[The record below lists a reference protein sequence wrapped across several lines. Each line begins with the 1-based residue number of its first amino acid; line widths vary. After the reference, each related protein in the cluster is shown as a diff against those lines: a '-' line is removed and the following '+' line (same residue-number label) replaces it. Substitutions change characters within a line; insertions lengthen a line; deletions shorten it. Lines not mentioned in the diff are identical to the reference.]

1 MIKKMLRLLPD
12 RVYIQILY
20 FYHFK
25 KFANLRN
32 PEGFNEKMQWLKLH
46 DHNPVYT
53 KMVDKIEAKKY
64 VASLIGD
71 EYIIPTFAEWDNVD
85 DIDFSVLPNQFV
97 LKSNHDSGSLIIC
110 KDKKEL
116 DIEKAKRKM
125 ATSYDNNGYWYGR
138 EWPYKNVKPRFLAEQ
153 YMEDEETRE
162 LRDYKFFCFD
172 GQVKALFIGSDR
184 QKPGESVKFDFFDE
198 EFNHLDFTNGH
209 PNSSVLPKKPHN
221 FELMKELA
229 TQLSKGFPFLR
240 VDLYEVNGKVY
251 FGELTLYHGSGCLPF
266 NPNTW
271 DKVFGSWL
279 TLPNRL

>member
-12 RVYIQILY
+12 SVYIQILY

-71 EYIIPTFAEWDNVD
+71 EFIIPTFAEWDNVD
-85 DIDFSVLPNQFV
+85 DIDFSVLPDQFV

-138 EWPYKNVKPRFLAEQ
+138 EWPYKNVTPRFLAEQ
-153 YMEDEETRE
+153 YMEDEETKE

-172 GQVKALFIGSDR
+172 GEVKALFIGSDR

-209 PNSSVLPKKPHN
+209 PNSSVLPNKPHN

-229 TQLSKGFPFLR
+229 AQLSQGFPFLR

-266 NPNTW
+266 NPDTW

-279 TLPNRL
+279 TLPNKL